1 MIQYQ
6 DWAESQEIIIAD
18 EMNHGTV
25 QVEIPKP
32 GRYKDEYYQNAD
44 GAIHN
49 LWVDK
54 GHRRFGWGNIL
65 LETAE
70 REAKKMGCKSVQLE
84 WNGAESERFVLDW
97 YQRNGYRAK
106 AFFGLDHLLL
116 VKNLDDSSDK
126 TEE

>member
-1 MIQYQ
+1 M
-6 DWAESQEIIIAD
+6 S
-18 EMNHGTV
+18 HGTV

-44 GAIHN
+44 GAIYN

-54 GHRRFGWGNIL
+54 AFRKKGVGHNL
-65 LETAE
+65 LDMAE
-70 REAKKMGCKSVQLE
+70 RQAKKMGCKSVQLE
-84 WNGAESERFVLDW
+84 WNGAESDPFVLDW
-97 YQRNGYRAK
+97 YQRQGYVEK
-106 AFFGLDHLLL
+106 EFGMGSSLL

>member
-1 MIQYQ
+1 MMIQYQ

-18 EMNHGTV
+18 EMSHGTV

-32 GRYKDEYYQNAD
+32 GRYKDEHYQNAD
-44 GAIHN
+44 GGIYN

-54 GHRRFGWGNIL
+54 AFRKKGVGHNL
-65 LETAE
+65 LDMAE
-70 REAKKMGCKSVQLE
+70 RQAKKMGCKSVQLE
-84 WNGAESERFVLDW
+84 WNGAESDPFVLDW
-97 YQRNGYRAK
+97 YQRQGYVEK
-106 AFFGLDHLLL
+106 EFGMGSSLL